1 MFSGWIGDMSR
12 PCHCLLIARGD
23 CSTPKCD
30 PTEKRPCGLAVL
42 AHHELSACQNC
53 QQNRGGRGRP
63 LRRSPAKARRSE
75 VSAWDGCSVCEVSV
89 KARAPDVL
97 RIHLMPGEAMQA
109 ITFKIC

>member
-12 PCHCLLIARGD
+12 LRHCLLIARGD

-30 PTEKRPCGLAVL
+30 PTEKRPCGSAVL
-42 AHHELSACQNC
+42 AHHELSACQIC
-53 QQNRGGRGRP
+53 QQTWGARGRSS
-63 LRRSPAKARRSE
+63 RRNPAKARRSE

-97 RIHLMPGEAMQA
+97 RIHLMLGEAMQA
-109 ITFKIC
+109 ITFKLN